1 MTRQLVAVAV
11 SGSGVRLWLPDGST
25 HILTLGE
32 AADLAALLADL
43 TDSP

>member
-1 MTRQLVAVAV
+1 MTRERVAIAV

-25 HILTLGE
+25 HVLTVSE
-32 AADLAALLADL
+32 AADLAALLTEV